1 MVGFKRHA
9 DQGIPCQCKG
19 GLDENKACNSLLR
32 WERACSKI
40 KTSQSQHSKFEHMLH
55 LLGWGQV
62 GRKGIV
68 TKY

>member
-19 GLDENKACNSLLR
+19 GLDEHATASRGGRGL
-32 WERACSKI
+32 CSKI